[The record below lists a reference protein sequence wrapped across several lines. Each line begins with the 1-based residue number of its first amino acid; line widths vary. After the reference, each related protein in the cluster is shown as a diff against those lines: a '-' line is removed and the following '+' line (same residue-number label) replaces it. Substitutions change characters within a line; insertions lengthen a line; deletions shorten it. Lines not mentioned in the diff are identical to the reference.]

1 MSRGTGVTENMKP
14 DFTGEYVLNRAAS
27 ALSPLGAAN
36 VETASL
42 RIRHHEP
49 TFHCEGKF
57 FFANGE
63 TGQWAFDLA
72 TDQAPQD
79 GSSIRWDGEA
89 LVVTIQT
96 PGPTIT
102 FCYALDGEHRLRLA
116 EQLRGTDHD
125 QDNVWIFDRR
135 EPE

>member
-1 MSRGTGVTENMKP
+1 MRR
-14 DFTGEYVLNRAAS
+14 DFSGEYVLNRAAS
-27 ALSPLGAAN
+27 TLSPLGAAN

-42 RIRHHEP
+42 RIKHAEP
-49 TFHCEGKF
+49 TFGCEGKF

-63 TGQWAFDLA
+63 TGQWNFELA
-72 TDQAPQD
+72 TDQGPQD
-79 GSSIRWDGEA
+79 GSSIRWDGDA

-102 FCYALDGEHRLRLA
+102 FCYAFDGEDRLRFA

-125 QDNVWIFDRR
+125 QDNVWVFERC
-135 EPE
+135 